1 MDTCLWLETFWSLL
15 GKWGG
20 TTTSFWRVEA
30 EDAARHPTAYR
41 VAPTMENDPAPNVS
55 SAAME
60 TETDLDDPG
69 GREVFEGPIAEACA
83 VRRARRAEL
92 LRRAA

>member
-1 MDTCLWLETFWSLL
+1 
-15 GKWGG
+15 
-20 TTTSFWRVEA
+20 
-30 EDAARHPTAYR
+30 
-41 VAPTMENDPAPNVS
+41 MENDPAPNVS

-60 TETDLDDPG
+60 TETDQDRVVILDDPG

-83 VRRARRAEL
+83 VRRARRSKL